1 MKEPAGIRTPAAAN
15 SVDWQQVKD
24 WDERYVFHV
33 LATSEEYQST
43 LVESAEGCYVTL
55 AGGKRLFDF
64 ANQLVC
70 VNMGH
75 RHPRIQA
82 AIREATEK
90 FGYIWEGLTTEYRSR
105 AAKLIM
111 EDLEVGKWA
120 GRIRFLSTG
129 TESVENMVLFAKL
142 YSGRRNI
149 VTRSHDYH
157 GWTNALSG
165 ANGVRGYRSSL
176 ASGQGAPVIRDVPDA
191 PSPNYHFAPAPHC
204 YRCPIGHTYPNC
216 KDTKGTLACV
226 RATEHVIRVLGP
238 ETVAGF
244 LTEPAQGAGMIHP
257 PPEYFPQIR
266 EMTQRLGILWLDDE
280 VMTGFGRLGEWFGY
294 KCYDVTPDI
303 MSVAK
308 GLISSAL
315 PAGGVVLSKQV
326 AEFFDQWRFS
336 TMSTFGSHP
345 LAMAA
350 ICANL
355 EAMVEENILERV
367 RDLGAHLGAGLIGTA
382 AKAPVPGAGLRAR
395 ADVGAR
401 ARPEQGDA
409 GALHWRR
416 PLLHLRE
423 DPGDAGKPDCGTCV
437 PGGRRG
443 NRRVSSEQH
452 SPCDCICSDE
462 GRYRFGPQSPRQG
475 AVGAGQVLRLKC
487 LLTKPRMTKYPVL

>member
-1 MKEPAGIRTPAAAN
+1 MKESAGIQTPAAAT

-204 YRCPIGHTYPNC
+204 YRCPIGHTYPDC

-367 RDLGAHLGAGLIGTA
+367 RDLGAHLGAGLLELQQKHPCLGLVSGRGLMWALELVRNKETREPFIGVDRYSIYAKTSETPASQIVGRVCLEEGVAIGAFLPNSIRLATA
-382 AKAPVPGAGLRAR
+382 FVATKADIDLGIKALDKGL
-395 ADVGAR
+395 
-401 ARPEQGDA
+401 
-409 GALHWRR
+409 
-416 PLLHLRE
+416 
-423 DPGDAGKPDCGTCV
+423 
-437 PGGRRG
+437 
-443 NRRVSSEQH
+443 SELDKY
-452 SPCDCICSDE
+452 CD
-462 GRYRFGPQSPRQG
+462 
-475 AVGAGQVLRLKC
+475 
-487 LLTKPRMTKYPVL
+487 